1 LAGPVQ
7 SCIRTG
13 PSYSTPY
20 PFIGAIRQ
28 CIPREFRSIRIT
40 ANLPCCSPKKF
51 AIIYRYPT
59 AEQVMRAMPAER
71 LIKKYPNRRLYDTS
85 ESRYITL
92 DEVRQMVLQ
101 EIPFKVVDRQSEED
115 ITRNILLQIIMEQ
128 ESGGEP
134 MFSADVLARFIRSY
148 GEAAHNGFAEY
159 LENSLRFF
167 TEQQKTIHEQ
177 MGKALEGTPMD
188 YWVKLGEQNM
198 KMWQDL
204 MAGGRGPKKPE

>member
-1 LAGPVQ
+1 
-7 SCIRTG
+7 
-13 PSYSTPY
+13 
-20 PFIGAIRQ
+20 
-28 CIPREFRSIRIT
+28 
-40 ANLPCCSPKKF
+40 
-51 AIIYRYPT
+51 
-59 AEQVMRAMPAER
+59 MPAER

-92 DEVRQMVLQ
+92 EEVREMVLR

-134 MFSADVLARFIRSY
+134 LFSADVLARFIRNY
-148 GEAAHNGFAEY
+148 GEAAQSGFSEY

-167 TEQQKTIHEQ
+167 NEQQKTIQEQ

-204 MAGGRGPKKPE
+204 MSSGHGSKDKD